1 LISYAG
7 VGVERYHW
15 ADEKDLKS
23 QDVIGRPETWD
34 LQRNCA
40 LLWAYDYASGVVIIS
55 ADHANLTKRVVETT
69 QKAS

>member
-1 LISYAG
+1 
-7 VGVERYHW
+7 V
-15 ADEKDLKS
+15 KS

-40 LLWAYDYASGVVIIS
+40 LLWAYDYAAGVVIIG
-55 ADHANLTKRVVETT
+55 ANHANLTKRVVETT